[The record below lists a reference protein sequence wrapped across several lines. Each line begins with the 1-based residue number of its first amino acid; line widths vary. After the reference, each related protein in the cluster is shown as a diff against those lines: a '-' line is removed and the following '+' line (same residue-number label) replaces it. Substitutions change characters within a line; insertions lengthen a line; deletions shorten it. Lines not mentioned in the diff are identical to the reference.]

1 MNNIIDKFLFA
12 RDNLIPEMHLGQPG
26 FTFSAS
32 ELFTK
37 NKTRI
42 QKFNRSNR
50 RLQVYLQE
58 QSRSVLNKIWHM
70 KISKIYQKRSDKVL
84 RDKAFEIAS
93 NPKYDGYQRG
103 LGSIVYKTFV

>member
-1 MNNIIDKFLFA
+1 MNNIIDKFLLA

-26 FTFSAS
+26 FTFSVS

-70 KISKIYQKRSDKVL
+70 KISKIYQKRRCL
-84 RDKAFEIAS
+84 I
-93 NPKYDGYQRG
+93 KYYVIRHSKLLVIQSMMDINVDWDQ
-103 LGSIVYKTFV
+103 